1 MSVTVLDAVVFVVVL
16 ASAVL
21 AMMRGF
27 LREVLSIGS
36 WVAAAIAAYL
46 FYPQLEPFAAQYLGE
61 GIVARAA
68 AIGGIFLVV
77 LLVVSYITMRISDF
91 VMDSKIGPLDRT
103 LGFLFGAARGILLFV
118 VAALFF
124 DFFVPQNPPDWVA
137 NSRSKPFLDQLG
149 EDLLAILPDD
159 PQEQIIDRLRN
170 AAEGTPEEE
179 TPADA
184 PETDAAPET
193 GYGDG
198 ERRGLDQL
206 IDRSTTQ

>member
-77 LLVVSYITMRISDF
+77 LLESGVSVT
-91 VMDSKIGPLDRT
+91 
-103 LGFLFGAARGILLFV
+103 
-118 VAALFF
+118 AALLALAAVHAGR
-124 DFFVPQNPPDWVA
+124 FVLRP
-137 NSRSKPFLDQLG
+137 
-149 EDLLAILPDD
+149 LLLP
-159 PQEQIIDRLRN
+159 IACR
-170 AAEGTPEEE
+170 
-179 TPADA
+179 
-184 PETDAAPET
+184 
-193 GYGDG
+193 
-198 ERRGLDQL
+198 
-206 IDRSTTQ
+206 